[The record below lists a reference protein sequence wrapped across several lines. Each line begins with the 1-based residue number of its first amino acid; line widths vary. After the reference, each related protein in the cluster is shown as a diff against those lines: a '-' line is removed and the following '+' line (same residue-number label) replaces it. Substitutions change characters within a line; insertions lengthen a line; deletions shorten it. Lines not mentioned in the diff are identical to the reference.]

1 MDKERK
7 YNMATF
13 TQEVKPDSNMMIVD
27 CMNVAFRWKHSGA
40 SKFVEEYV
48 ATVMSLAKSYN
59 AGTIIAAADWGG
71 SSYRKTL
78 FPAYK
83 ANRKELVEKQTAE
96 EKEASRK
103 FFDEYERVLEA
114 LDKHPRIQLF
124 RYQGVEA
131 DDIAA
136 YLVSRLHDYGFDQAW
151 LISSDRDWDLLVGPH
166 VSRFSTVTRKE
177 VTLDTWDYPVTPE
190 NYLSYKVLI
199 GDTSDNIP
207 GIPGVGP
214 KRAASLIEE
223 YGSALDIYDACPLSG
238 KQKFIQAVN
247 DNKEIIPRNYEL
259 MDLISFCQEAVG
271 HNNINDI
278 GRRLV
283 YGSKN
288 NR

>member
-40 SKFVEEYV
+40 SKFVEEYI

-190 NYLSYKVLI
+190 QYISYKVLM
-199 GDTSDNIP
+199 GDSGDNIP

-214 KRAASLIEE
+214 KRAAALIEQ
-223 YGSALDIYDACPLSG
+223 YGSAMDIYDACPLAG
-238 KQKFIQAVN
+238 KQKFIRAVN
-247 DNKEIIPRNYEL
+247 DNREQIPLNYEL
-259 MDLISFCQEAVG
+259 MDLISFSQEAIG
-271 HNNINDI
+271 HNNVQDI

-283 YGSKN
+283 FGAK
-288 NR
+288 

>member
-78 FPAYK
+78 FPEYK

-151 LISSDRDWDLLVGPH
+151 LISSDRDWDLLVGPN

-190 NYLSYKVLI
+190 QYISYKVLM
-199 GDTSDNIP
+199 GDSGDNIP

-214 KRAASLIEE
+214 KRAAALIEQ
-223 YGSALDIYDACPLSG
+223 YGSAMDIYDACPLAG

-247 DNKEIIPRNYEL
+247 DNRDQIPLNYEL
-259 MDLISFCQEAVG
+259 MDLISFSQEAIG
-271 HNNINDI
+271 HNNVQDI

-283 YGSKN
+283 FGAK
-288 NR
+288 